1 MSQLYFLKNENEKR
15 EFFEKMKS
23 NGFYQ
28 LENAE
33 NELQIGKTLWFIDD
47 LIKPN
52 ILISIKIS
60 GMFKIYANE
69 EFDKIKVV
77 LDSINWRRGFLLQN
91 FKNENLDDLK
101 SILTFRKKYNAIQN
115 NLNEKIENIY
125 FADIKDNKLIELLQN
140 SLKISGFKTNSG
152 EKMSEYIIKL
162 ENVNEKI
169 SELEKIIDKNVVLL
183 TLNDIDFVNKFKN
196 YKAEFTYDELKWSIE
211 SGFSYGYR
219 IKKLDDCCENVLASW
234 GVIWSDGQTG
244 NFHTQDRFSGTGYSN
259 QVKAKLIICLLK
271 NNITPISHVYDYNN
285 SRILKNLK
293 LGYSKTIGV
302 RFIDAIYN
310 QID

>member
-1 MSQLYFLKNENEKR
+1 
-15 EFFEKMKS
+15 MKS

-28 LENAE
+28 LEKAE
-33 NELQIGKTLWFIDD
+33 NELIIGETLWFIDD
-47 LIKPN
+47 FLKPN
-52 ILISIKIS
+52 ILISITIN

-77 LDSINWRRGFLLQN
+77 LDSINWRRGFLLQI
-91 FKNENLDDLK
+91 FKNKNLDDLK
-101 SILTFRKKYNAIQN
+101 IILKFRKKYNAIQN

-125 FADIKDNKLIELLQN
+125 FGDIKDNKLIELLEN
-140 SLKISGFKTNSG
+140 SLKARGFKTNSG

-162 ENVNEKI
+162 GNVDEKI
-169 SELEKIIDKNVVLL
+169 SELEKIIDENVVIL
-183 TLNDIDFVNKFKN
+183 TLNDIDFIYKFKN

-234 GVIWSDGQTG
+234 GVIKSDGQTG
-244 NFHTQDRFSGTGYSN
+244 NFHTQDRFLGAGYSN

-271 NNITPISHVYDYNN
+271 NNITPISHVYDNNN

-293 LGYSKTIGV
+293 LGYLKTIGV
-302 RFIDAIYN
+302 RLIEAIYN

>member
-1 MSQLYFLKNENEKR
+1 MPQLYFLKNENEKR
-15 EFFEKMKS
+15 ELFEKMKS

-28 LENAE
+28 LENAG

-52 ILISIKIS
+52 ILISIKIN

-101 SILTFRKKYNAIQN
+101 TILTIRKKYNAIQN

-125 FADIKDNKLIELLQN
+125 FGDIKDNKLIELLQN
-140 SLKISGFKTNSG
+140 SLKIRGFKTNSG

-162 ENVNEKI
+162 ENVDEKI

-183 TLNDIDFVNKFKN
+183 TLNDIDFVDKYKN
-196 YKAEFTYDELKWSIE
+196 YKSEFTYDELKWSIE

-219 IKKLDDCCENVLASW
+219 IKKLDDCCENLLASW

-244 NFHTQDRFSGTGYSN
+244 NFHTQDRFSGTGYNN

-271 NNITPISHVYDYNN
+271 NNITPISHVYDNNN

>member
-1 MSQLYFLKNENEKR
+1 MSQLYFLKNEKR

-28 LENAE
+28 LENVE

-52 ILISIKIS
+52 ILISIKIN

-91 FKNENLDDLK
+91 FKNENFDDLK
-101 SILTFRKKYNAIQN
+101 SILKFRKKYNAIQN

-125 FADIKDNKLIELLQN
+125 FCDIKDNKLIELLEN
-140 SLKISGFKTNSG
+140 SLKIRGFKTNSG

-162 ENVNEKI
+162 ENIEEKI

-183 TLNDIDFVNKFKN
+183 TLNDIDFFSKFKN
-196 YKAEFTYDELKWSIE
+196 YKTEFTYDELKWSIE

-219 IKKLDDCCENVLASW
+219 IEKLDDCCENVITSW

-244 NFHTQDRFSGTGYSN
+244 NFHTQDRFLGTGYSN

-271 NNITPISHVYDYNN
+271 NNITPISHVYDNN
-285 SRILKNLK
+285 TSRILKNLK

-310 QID
+310 QTD

>member
-15 EFFEKMKS
+15 EFLEKMKS
-23 NGFYQ
+23 NGFSQ
-28 LENAE
+28 LENAG

-52 ILISIKIS
+52 ILISIKI
-60 GMFKIYANE
+60 N
-69 EFDKIKVV
+69 VV

-91 FKNENLDDLK
+91 FKNENLEDLK
-101 SILTFRKKYNAIQN
+101 SILSFRKKYNAIQN

-125 FADIKDNKLIELLQN
+125 FGDIKDNKLIELLQN
-140 SLKISGFKTNSG
+140 SLKIRGFKTNSG

-162 ENVNEKI
+162 ENIDEKI

-183 TLNDIDFVNKFKN
+183 TLNDIDFVNKYKN
-196 YKAEFTYDELKWSIE
+196 YKSEFTYDELKCSIE

-234 GVIWSDGQTG
+234 GVIWSDGQIG
-244 NFHTQDRFSGTGYSN
+244 NFHTQDRFSGTGYGN

-271 NNITPISHVYDYNN
+271 NNITPISHVYDNNN